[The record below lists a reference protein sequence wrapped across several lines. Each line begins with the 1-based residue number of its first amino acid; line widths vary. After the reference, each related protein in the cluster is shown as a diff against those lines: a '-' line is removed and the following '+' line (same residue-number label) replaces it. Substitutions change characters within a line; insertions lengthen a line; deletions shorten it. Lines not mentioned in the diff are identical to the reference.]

1 MENRYF
7 LIEKKIKDLI
17 SYINIYSKHLPKHEK
32 YVLGEKLRRL
42 SYEILELA
50 ITVNKKV
57 FKKTDL
63 TQLNIKHE
71 ILRQL
76 VEVSYD
82 LGYVDRVQRYHHLS
96 LLIDELG
103 KMIGSWIKK
112 LPKSGIGKLKQ
123 GVDFVGFRTWK
134 NKRLIRKQSLFRI
147 RRALKKGFNHNQVC
161 SFLAHAKDT
170 NSLNYI
176 KNIIDKYKESSN
188 VNS

>member
-82 LGYVDRVQRYHHLS
+82 LGYVDKVQRYHHLS

-112 LPKSGIGKLKQ
+112 LPKSGE
-123 GVDFVGFRTWK
+123 
-134 NKRLIRKQSLFRI
+134 N
-147 RRALKKGFNHNQVC
+147 
-161 SFLAHAKDT
+161 
-170 NSLNYI
+170 
-176 KNIIDKYKESSN
+176 
-188 VNS
+188 

>member
-1 MENRYF
+1 MQVYIDDSLVGICIGNYTAQIGANLTLNSTDHFIKRTLKCKYYLRYMDDMIILDSNKDKLNYIFSEVTKF
-7 LIEKKIKDLI
+7 LHIE
-17 SYINIYSKHLPKHEK
+17 
-32 YVLGEKLRRL
+32 
-42 SYEILELA
+42 ELK
-50 ITVNKKV
+50 VN
-57 FKKTDL
+57 
-63 TQLNIKHE
+63 
-71 ILRQL
+71 
-76 VEVSYD
+76 
-82 LGYVDRVQRYHHLS
+82 
-96 LLIDELG
+96 
-103 KMIGSWIKK
+103 
-112 LPKSGIGKLKQ
+112 PKSGIGKLKQ